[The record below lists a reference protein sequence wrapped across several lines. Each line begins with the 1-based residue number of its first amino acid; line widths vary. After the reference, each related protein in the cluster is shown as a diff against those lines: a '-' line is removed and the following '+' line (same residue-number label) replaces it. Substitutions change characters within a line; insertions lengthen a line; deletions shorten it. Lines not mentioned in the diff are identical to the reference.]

1 MSNPILQAMK
11 TGSQQTPQISPQLIA
26 QAKSMMG
33 MPAQM
38 QQVMRMLGGRDPQ
51 QMFYG
56 LCQQKGIDPESI
68 LSQIR

>member
-1 MSNPILQAMK
+1 MKNPILQAL
-11 TGSQQTPQISPQLIA
+11 TGGSPQISPQLIA

-33 MPAQM
+33 MPVQM
-38 QQVMRMLGGRDPQ
+38 QKVMQLLGGRDPK
-51 QMFYG
+51 QMFYA

>member
-1 MSNPILQAMK
+1 MNPILQAMK
-11 TGSQQTPQISPQLIA
+11 AGSQQTPQISPQLIA

-51 QMFYG
+51 QMFYI

>member
-1 MSNPILQAMK
+1 
-11 TGSQQTPQISPQLIA
+11 
-26 QAKSMMG
+26 
-33 MPAQM
+33 M

-51 QMFYG
+51 QMFYI